1 MDIGKDRTDAP
12 TTLSTAAGELSLD
25 EYRLGLAGHRWTIL
39 HTRAILS
46 QQEENRFLLADEP
59 RPPYG
64 VILWPSAIALAHE
77 LAGRPMRGVSVL
89 ELGAGIGLPGIVAAT
104 LGARV
109 VQTDNNAA
117 ALDVARK
124 NAERNRA
131 SLEQRAGDWT
141 EWHETGSHDLIIGAD
156 ILYADSLYADL
167 LHIFETNLAP
177 GGRILIADPF
187 RPTTFELLEDMAADG
202 WDITFSK
209 WTVGIVPPLRSIG
222 IFELKRAVSA
232 RAGGASGDRDGQA
245 PP

>member
-25 EYRLGLAGHRWTIL
+25 EYRLALAGHRWSIL
-39 HTRAILS
+39 HTRAIFS
-46 QQEENRFLLADEP
+46 HQEENRFFMADE

-64 VILWPSAIALAHE
+64 VLLWPSAIALAHE
-77 LAGRPMRGVSVL
+77 LAGRPLRGVSVL

-131 SLEQRAGDWT
+131 SLEQRAADWT

-156 ILYADSLYADL
+156 ILYADSLYPDL
-167 LHIFETNLAP
+167 RHIFETNLAP
-177 GGRILIADPF
+177 AGRVLLADPF
-187 RPTTFELLEDMAADG
+187 RPSTFVLIEEMAADG
-202 WDITFSK
+202 WDVTFSK
-209 WTVGIVPPLRSIG
+209 WTVGIAPPLRSVG
-222 IFELKRAVSA
+222 IFELKRTV
-232 RAGGASGDRDGQA
+232 
-245 PP
+245 

>member
-1 MDIGKDRTDAP
+1 
-12 TTLSTAAGELSLD
+12 
-25 EYRLGLAGHRWTIL
+25 
-39 HTRAILS
+39 
-46 QQEENRFLLADEP
+46 
-59 RPPYG
+59 
-64 VILWPSAIALAHE
+64 
-77 LAGRPMRGVSVL
+77 MRGVSVL

-124 NAERNRA
+124 NAERNRS

-167 LHIFETNLAP
+167 CHIFETNLAP
-177 GGRILIADPF
+177 GGRVLIADPF
-187 RPTTFELLEDMAADG
+187 RPSTFELLEDMAADG

-209 WTVGIVPPLRSIG
+209 WSVGIVPPLRSIG
-222 IFELKRAVSA
+222 IFELKRT
-232 RAGGASGDRDGQA
+232 G
-245 PP
+245 